1 MKFSRTQRSRTQTR
15 VFGAALVALLA
26 AAGAFARF
34 AQFDELPPPAES
46 VADCD
51 RAASADVRFASYDV
65 FVDAGAVPLAAWQV
79 EVVDEAHV
87 AQLAGVE
94 GGEHPAFA
102 EPPFYDP
109 RAMLTERVVL
119 AAFSTDSALPE
130 GRVRVAR
137 LHYQIQSG
145 QIQGGQIEGAHEPR
159 FTVTL
164 VAAATSDG
172 RAIEARAS
180 LGN

>member
-1 MKFSRTQRSRTQTR
+1 MKHSHSRTR

-26 AAGAFARF
+26 TAGALAHF
-34 AQFDELPPPAES
+34 AQIDELPPPADA

-51 RAASADVRFASYDV
+51 RPVTADVRFASYDV
-65 FVDAGAVPLAAWQV
+65 FVDSGAMPLAAWQV
-79 EVVDEAHV
+79 EVFDAAHV

-102 EPPFYDP
+102 EPPVYDP

-119 AAFSTDSALPE
+119 AAFRTDGALPT

-137 LHYQIQSG
+137 LHYQV
-145 QIQGGQIEGAHEPR
+145 EGAGEPQ

-172 RAIEARAS
+172 REIEASAS
-180 LGN
+180 LGI